1 MIFYVKIA
9 PVKGLI
15 LQNIFGFIDYKK
27 NNIPIDSN
35 RADQTIYHQKFNNY
49 TLFLS
54 YNLDKHTYL
63 IDDKHILILF
73 NGNISNIPQI
83 NTKLNI
89 DSNALTVPQLLK
101 EAYLQWGM
109 RLLEEIEGAFNL
121 IIYDKER
128 ELLTLSKDKIGS
140 IPLNFYHDNNLIVFG
155 SRVSDFK
162 KAPNFRPI
170 ISPEGLALYLQFG
183 YIIQP
188 NTIFKGCYKVK
199 SGESNNF
206 DLRKKEQ
213 YSTSFWKLESEYK
226 EEKLF
231 PNEHK
236 IITEAQHLLTHAI
249 HKIKTDHQEIAVS
262 LSGGYDSSTIAALL
276 QNESDYKVESFTIGF
291 EDESIDEAPHAKA
304 IATHLGTKHH
314 EHYFTAKDALRVIP
328 QLSQIYDEPFAD
340 HAASPT
346 ILTNEMLKEQGLNNL
361 FIGDGGDEVF
371 ATADDVHFF
380 ERIQYL
386 SPRVREILTSPLKQI
401 NMDAIPY
408 IKNIYN
414 LPTKCEKLLQILSA
428 KNIPQMIEA
437 RNILFREK
445 ELQTLIKNYMQPI
458 PTTFN
463 EVNFNGFNET
473 VDEIIGTYFKTSMI
487 DGELVK
493 SYSASNHQN
502 IEIHTPFLD
511 EELIAFMAKVPS
523 SIKIKDGIKKYILKE
538 IAHQYIPKN
547 LLDRPKS
554 GFDIPFS
561 SWMRHELKDLV
572 YAQLNE
578 ERLNEDKLFYTSSV
592 IKLRDEFYQGNNQYK
607 YKLWR
612 IFLFQLWYENF
623 KG

>member
-1 MIFYVKIA
+1 M
-9 PVKGLI
+9 
-15 LQNIFGFIDYKK
+15 QNFFGFIDYNN
-27 NNIPIDSN
+27 NNISIDSYTED
-35 RADQTIYHQKFNNY
+35 RKIYHQEFNNY
-49 TLFLS
+49 TLFIS
-54 YNLDKHTYL
+54 YSPDKQSYTL
-63 IDDKHILILF
+63 DDKGIFILF
-73 NGNISNIPQI
+73 NGNILNSDYLH
-83 NTKLNI
+83 TKLQIQNSI
-89 DSNALTVPQLLK
+89 LTVPALLK

-109 RLLEEIEGAFNL
+109 RLLEEIEGVFNL

-128 ELLTLSKDKIGS
+128 ELLTLSKDNIGT
-140 IPLNFYHDNNLIVFG
+140 IPLNFYHSEDLIVFG

-162 KAPNFRPI
+162 KAPNFKPI

-188 NTIFKGCYKVK
+188 NTIFKECYKVK
-199 SGESNNF
+199 SGESHNF

-213 YSTSFWKLESEYK
+213 YSSSHWKLESEYK

-231 PNEHK
+231 PNEDK
-236 IITEAQHLLTHAI
+236 IITEAHHLLNDAI
-249 HKIKTDHQEIAVS
+249 KKVKTEHQQIAVS

-276 QNESDYKVESFTIGF
+276 QKESDHKIETFTIGF
-291 EDESIDEAPHAKA
+291 EDETINEAPHAKA
-304 IATHLGTKHH
+304 IAAHLGTKHH
-314 EHYFTAKDALRVIP
+314 EHYFKAEDALRVIP
-328 QLSQIYDEPFAD
+328 QLSKIYDEPFAD

-346 ILTNEMLKEQGLNNL
+346 ILTNEMVREQGIENL
-361 FIGDGGDEVF
+361 FVGDGGDEVF

-380 ERIQYL
+380 ERLQSL
-386 SPRVREILTSPLKQI
+386 PQELRAILTTPFKKI

-408 IKNIYN
+408 FNNTYN
-414 LPTKCEKLLQILSA
+414 LPTKYEKLLQILSA
-428 KNIPQMIEA
+428 KNIPAMIEA

-445 ELQTLIKNYMQPI
+445 ELQALIRDYSQPT
-458 PTTFN
+458 PSTFN
-463 EVNFNGFNET
+463 EINFNGFNET

-502 IEIHTPFLD
+502 IQIHTPFLD
-511 EELIAFMAKVPS
+511 EKLIAFMAKVPS
-523 SIKIKDGIKKYILKE
+523 SIKIKEGIKKYLLKE
-538 IAHQYIPKN
+538 IVHQYIPKN

-578 ERLNEDKLFYTSSV
+578 KRLNKDKLFYTSSI
-592 IKLRDEFYQGNNQYK
+592 IKLRDEFYQGNHQYK

>member
-1 MIFYVKIA
+1 MLELCD
-9 PVKGLI
+9 KGFI
-15 LQNIFGFIDYKK
+15 LQNFFGFIDYK
-27 NNIPIDSN
+27 NSDISIDLYTK
-35 RADQTIYHQKFNNY
+35 DKKTYHQKFNNY

-54 YNLDKHTYL
+54 HSLDKQSYSF
-63 IDDKHILILF
+63 DDKHILILF
-73 NGNISNIPQI
+73 NGNISNSLYLH
-83 NTKLNI
+83 NKLNI
-89 DSNALTVPQLLK
+89 QNSDLTIPELLK

-121 IIYDKER
+121 IIYDKEN
-128 ELLTLSKDKIGS
+128 ELLSLSKDKIGT
-140 IPLNFYHDNNLIVFG
+140 IPLNFYHAKDLIVFG

-162 KAPNFRPI
+162 EAPNFNPI

-188 NTIFKGCYKVK
+188 NTIFKECYKVK

-213 YSTSFWKLESEYK
+213 YSTSHWKLESEYK
-226 EEKLF
+226 EEKLL
-231 PNEHK
+231 PNEDK
-236 IITEAQHLLTHAI
+236 ILTEAHHLLNDAI
-249 HKIKTDHQEIAVS
+249 NKVKTEHQQIAVS

-276 QNESDYKVESFTIGF
+276 QKESDHKVETFTIGF
-291 EDESIDEAPHAKA
+291 EDESINEAPHAKA
-304 IATHLGTKHH
+304 IAAHLGTIHH
-314 EHYFTAKDALRVIP
+314 EHYFKAKDALRVIP
-328 QLSQIYDEPFAD
+328 QLSKIYDEPFAD

-346 ILTNEMLKEQGLNNL
+346 ILTNEMLKEQGISNL

-380 ERIQYL
+380 ERIQSVPQEL
-386 SPRVREILTSPLKQI
+386 RAILTMPFKKI

-408 IKNIYN
+408 LNNTYN
-414 LPTKCEKLLQILSA
+414 LPTKCDKLLQILSA
-428 KNIPQMIEA
+428 KNIPAMTEA

-445 ELQTLIKNYMQPI
+445 ELQALIIDYSQPNL
-458 PTTFN
+458 TTFD
-463 EVNFNGFNET
+463 EINFNGFNET
-473 VDEIIGTYFKTSMI
+473 LDEIIGTYFKTSMI

-502 IEIHTPFLD
+502 IQIHTPFLD
-511 EELIAFMAKVPS
+511 EKLIAFMAKVPS
-523 SIKIKDGIKKYILKE
+523 SIKIKNGIKKYLLKE

-578 ERLNEDKLFYTSSV
+578 ERLNEDKLFYTSYI